1 MQKIETL
8 KLRLQVE
15 EDAEEPK
22 ETPVPF
28 THEKL
33 REILLRKIEDI
44 KTALQKSGD
53 YRLWAVPING
63 VKYAEEQLIP
73 TITSA
78 NNDLDGTLRL
88 VSSIID
94 IRQQFAYSSENIPRV
109 GALRELADILP
120 REVRSS
126 ESSDL
131 SESELSQR
139 KTQALKQLDELK
151 DILRRSGDQRLWM
164 LPNQICDTVRTLVEE
179 IRIGGDNPSEHGMIQ
194 TRLNTAE
201 GINEHYR
208 GLYSK

>member
-63 VKYAEEQLIP
+63 VKYAEE
-73 TITSA
+73 
-78 NNDLDGTLRL
+78 
-88 VSSIID
+88 
-94 IRQQFAYSSENIPRV
+94 
-109 GALRELADILP
+109 
-120 REVRSS
+120 
-126 ESSDL
+126 
-131 SESELSQR
+131 ELSQR